1 MSETS
6 ADIRVWKEVFKVLA
20 ETVPAQIFTFDPDGT
35 IDYFNRRWF
44 EYTGLT
50 REQSID
56 AALRRSVSHPEDLE
70 KALAKL
76 EEALS
81 KGEPFQCKFRLRNVA
96 SADYR
101 WHLEQVL
108 PVRDLDGHLIKWI
121 CIMTDIHDEIE

>member
-1 MSETS
+1 MLEESS
-6 ADIRVWKEVFKVLA
+6 DIRVWKEVFKVLA

-35 IDYFNRRWF
+35 IDYFNQRWF

-56 AALRRSVSHPEDLE
+56 AALRRSVSHPDDLE

-76 EEALS
+76 EEALA
-81 KGEPFQCKFRLRNVA
+81 KGEPFRCKFRLRNIA

-108 PVRDLDGHLIKWI
+108 PVRDLNGHLIKWI
-121 CIMTDIHDEIE
+121 CVMTDIHDEME